1 MESCAIF
8 LADSFAIQA
17 EMCIFALS
25 IAETMKKALKWIGIA
40 VLTPILLFIILA
52 VLIYL
57 PPVQNWAVKKVA
69 AIASEKTG
77 MEITVEHVNLEFPL
91 DLGIEGFRAIKQN
104 DSLPQIKDTL
114 ADVRKL
120 VADVRLLP
128 LFKKHVIIDEL
139 SFHEAKINTNGFIS
153 DLRIK
158 GEFDELWL
166 QSKGI
171 DLDKETVEVNGARL
185 SDARLDIA
193 LSDTAAVDTTTSEV
207 KWKINADSLSITRTS
222 LMIHLPGDTLN
233 VKAFMGHAVARG
245 ADIDLGTS
253 IYKVESLD
261 WHDGTLAYDNRAEPE
276 VKGLDYN
283 HLALRDIRLGIDS
296 ISYTPQ
302 GTSFFV
308 RQTALKEK
316 SGLEITEL
324 MGGVRLDSAFNNV
337 QLPSFKLRTP
347 DSDIMAEADI
357 DFNIADN
364 LNPGK
369 MKLRMNAQLG
379 KQDLMRFMG
388 DMPQKFIERY
398 PNHPLAIKGSVN
410 GNMKQLEF
418 TGLDIN
424 LPTALHLS
432 ADGTAENITDMRKLK
447 ADVKLSAK
455 TQDLNFVTALVD
467 PKLTNNYRIPNG
479 MTLEGTLKANGP
491 KYATNMTLREG
502 SGLMKLVGDATIPMN
517 AKGDLVVD
525 HVSYNADISVSNLNL
540 HHFMPKD
547 SIYNVSASIKAKGY
561 GTDVLN
567 SNNHLTANATIH
579 QLQYGSWDL
588 RDITA
593 QALLKDGRGHVS
605 ASGHNELFDGL
616 IDIDALLS
624 TKEIEATVCPELIKV
639 DLYQMRLVEK
649 PLIIGMNGEIKMYS
663 DMNQTHHISG
673 LLTDLY
679 INDGKKD
686 YHPDKVGILLKT
698 NPDTTYVR
706 AQSGDFI
713 VKVDVCGGY
722 ELVLNQLTT
731 LADSVMAQYEQNII
745 DQPAVKRLLPTMK
758 LHVESKRENPI
769 ANLLKTRNIDFKEL
783 LLDVTTSPETGING
797 QSHLYSLNYD
807 STRIDTIRLN
817 LTQRG
822 ERLSYQGQICNNKKN
837 PQFVFNALID
847 GHFHE
852 HGALAGLR
860 YFDAKGKMGV
870 RIGATAE
877 MEADGIR
884 LKLMPDRPTIGYKE
898 FNLNKDNFIFLPK
911 GRKIQAKVDLISDDN
926 TGMKL
931 YTEQQDSM
939 MLQDLTVSLH
949 QINLGEV
956 TSVLPYLPKITGK
969 LNGDYHIMQDQD
981 EHISVVSDMAVQNM
995 TYEGS
1000 PIGNISTELVYMM
1013 QEDNTHA
1020 IEARLML
1027 DDEEFGLLSG
1037 DYQNEGEGH
1046 IDATFT
1052 MTRLPL
1058 SIANGF
1064 VPDQIIGLEGYGDGT
1079 LTIQGT
1085 TKHPEVNGE
1094 VYVDSAY
1101 LVSIPYGV
1109 RMRFDNDPVR
1119 VVGSHLLLENFGLY
1133 AYNDEPLNMMGDID
1147 FSDTDHINI
1156 DMRMRAQNLLL
1167 INSKQEAKSIA
1178 YGKAFVNFF
1187 ARLQGPLEAMNM
1199 RGRLDVLGSTD
1210 LTYMLLDS
1218 PLSADNRLDEL
1229 VKFTDFT
1236 DSALTVI
1243 TRPTP
1248 SGLNADLTI
1257 NISQGAHIVCDLNV
1271 EQTNYLD
1278 LLGGGDLRM
1287 RYNADG
1293 INLTGRYTLNDG
1305 QMKYSLP
1312 VIPLKTFTIKDGSY
1326 VEFNGDPM
1334 NPKLN
1339 ITATERTKATVQ
1351 DESGV
1356 GRSVVFDCGVVIT
1369 KTLNDMGLEFIID
1382 APEDN
1387 SVSSELATMSTE
1399 ERGKIAVTMLT
1410 TGMYLADGNTGSF
1423 SMNSALSSFLQSEIN
1438 SIAGSAL
1445 KTLDLSVG
1453 IDNTTDASGAMHTDY
1468 SFKFAKRFLD
1478 NRLKV
1483 EIGGKVSSGANDM
1496 PGQQQSFFDN
1506 VSMEYRLNQNGTQNV
1521 KVFYQQNV
1529 YDWLE
1534 GYTSMYG
1541 AGFVWRRKLDNFW
1554 DIFRF
1559 WKKEQQ
1565 PMPMR
1570 PQQPMTGQ
1578 RQPTMQ
1584 RDSLTVD
1591 SVKVKE

>member
-1 MESCAIF
+1 
-8 LADSFAIQA
+8 
-17 EMCIFALS
+17 MCIFALS
-25 IAETMKKALKWIGIA
+25 FAETMKKALKWIGIA

-77 MEITVEHVNLEFPL
+77 MEITVEYVNLEFPL

-104 DSLPQIKDTL
+104 DSLPQIKDTI

-128 LFKKHVIIDEL
+128 LLKKRVVIDEL
-139 SFHEAKINTNGFIS
+139 SLHEAKINTNGFIS

-158 GEFDELWL
+158 GELEELWL
-166 QSKGI
+166 SSKGI

-193 LSDTAAVDTTTSEV
+193 LNDTAAVDTTTSEV
-207 KWKINADSLSITRTS
+207 KWKINADSLSITRTD
-222 LMIHLPGDTLN
+222 LLLHLPGDTLN
-233 VKAFMGHAVARG
+233 VKAYMGRAVARG
-245 ADIDLGTS
+245 ANIDLGTS

-261 WHDGTLAYDNRAEPE
+261 WHNGMLAYDNRVEPE
-276 VKGLDYN
+276 VKGLDTN
-283 HLALRDIRLGIDS
+283 HIALRDIRLGIDS

-324 MGGVRLDSAFNNV
+324 SGGVNLDSAFNNV

-347 DSDIMAEADI
+347 DSDIMAEADV
-357 DFNIADN
+357 DFNIADIQ
-364 LNPGK
+364 NPGK
-369 MKLRMNAQLG
+369 MKLRLNAQLG
-379 KQDLMRFMG
+379 KQDLMKLMG

-398 PNHPLAIKGSVN
+398 PNHPLAIRGSVN
-410 GNMKQLEF
+410 GNMKQMEF
-418 TGLDIN
+418 TGLYIN

-432 ADGTAENITDMRKLK
+432 ADGTAENITDMRNLK
-447 ADVKLSAK
+447 ADVKLSAT
-455 TQDLNFVTALVD
+455 TQDMNFVTALVD
-467 PKLTNNYRIPNG
+467 PSLTKDYRIPNG
-479 MTLEGTLKANGP
+479 MTLDGTLKANGP
-491 KYATNMTLREG
+491 RYATNMTLREG
-502 SGLMKLVGDATIPMN
+502 SGIVKLVGDATIPMN
-517 AKGDLVVD
+517 AKGEMVVD
-525 HVSYNADISVSNLNL
+525 NISYDADISVNNLNL

-547 SIYNVSASIKAKGY
+547 SIYHVSASIKAKGY

-567 SNNHLTANATIH
+567 NRNHLTADATIH

-605 ASGHNELFDGL
+605 ASGHNELFDGI

-624 TKEIEATVCPELIKV
+624 TKEIQANICPELIKV
-639 DLYQMRLVEK
+639 DLYQMRLVDQ
-649 PLIIGMNGEIKMYS
+649 PLTIGMNGDIKVYS
-663 DMNQTHHISG
+663 DLDKTHHVSG
-673 LLTDLY
+673 LLTDFY
-679 INDGKKD
+679 INDAKNT
-686 YHPDKVGILLKT
+686 YHSDKVGILLKT

-713 VKVDVCGGY
+713 VKVDASGGY
-722 ELVLNQLTT
+722 ELVLDQLST
-731 LADSVMAQYEQNII
+731 LTDSIMAQYEQNII

-758 LHVESKRENPI
+758 LHVESKRDNPI

-822 ERLSYQGQICNNKKN
+822 ERLSYQGQIRNNRKN

-860 YFDAKGKMGV
+860 YYDDKDKLGV

-877 MEADGIR
+877 MEPEGIR
-884 LKLMPDRPTIGYKE
+884 FKLMPDRPTIGYKE

-911 GRKIQAKVDLISDDN
+911 GKKIQAKVDLISDDR
-926 TGMKL
+926 TGLKL
-931 YTEQQDSM
+931 YTENQDST
-939 MLQDLTVSLH
+939 MLQDLTVSVH
-949 QINLGEV
+949 QIDLGEV

-969 LNGDYHIMQDQD
+969 LDGDYHIMQDMNEQF
-981 EHISVVSDMAVQNM
+981 SVASDMGVQNM

-1000 PIGNISTELVYMM
+1000 PIGNISTEMVYLMK
-1013 QEDNTHA
+1013 EDDTHA

-1027 DDEEFGLLSG
+1027 DDDEIGMLSG
-1037 DYQNEGEGH
+1037 SYQNKKSTGTDEG
-1046 IDATFT
+1046 IINATFT
-1052 MTRLPL
+1052 MTRMPL

-1064 VPDQIIGLEGYGDGT
+1064 VTDQIIGLEGYGEGE
-1079 LTIQGT
+1079 LKIEGT
-1085 TKHPEVNGE
+1085 TMHPNVNGE
-1094 VYVDSAY
+1094 IYVDSAY
-1101 LVSIPYGV
+1101 LVSIPYGI

-1119 VVGSHLLLENFGLY
+1119 IVGSHLLLENFGLY
-1133 AYNDEPLNMMGDID
+1133 AYNDEPLNLMGDID
-1147 FSDTDHINI
+1147 FSNMDRINI
-1156 DMRMRAQNLLL
+1156 DMRMRARNLLL

-1187 ARLQGPLEAMNM
+1187 ARLQGPLDQMNM
-1199 RGRLDVLGSTD
+1199 RGRLDVLGNTD
-1210 LTYMLLDS
+1210 MTYMLLDS
-1218 PLSADNRLDEL
+1218 PLSADNRLNEL

-1236 DSALTVI
+1236 DSTQTVI
-1243 TRPTP
+1243 SRPMP
-1248 SGLNADLTI
+1248 SGINADLTI
-1257 NISQGAHIVCDLNV
+1257 SVSQGAHIVCDLNV
-1271 EQTNYLD
+1271 EQTNYVD
-1278 LLGGGDLRM
+1278 LLGGGDLRL
-1287 RYNADG
+1287 RYGSEG
-1293 INLTGRYTLNDG
+1293 INLTGRYTLSDG
-1305 QMKYSLP
+1305 EMKYSLP
-1312 VIPLKTFTIKDGSY
+1312 VIPLKTFTIKEGSY
-1326 VEFNGDPM
+1326 VEFTGDPM

-1339 ITATERTKATVQ
+1339 ITATERTKATVT
-1351 DESGV
+1351 DESGI
-1356 GRSVVFDCGVVIT
+1356 GRSVVFNCGVVIT
-1369 KTLNDMGLEFIID
+1369 KTLNDMGLKFIID

-1387 SVSSELATMSTE
+1387 NVSGELTTMSEE
-1399 ERGKIAVTMLT
+1399 ERGKVAVTMLT
-1410 TGMYLADGNTGSF
+1410 TGMYLSDGNTGGF

-1438 SIAGSAL
+1438 NIAGSAL
-1445 KTLDLSVG
+1445 KSLDLSVG
-1453 IDNTTDASGAMHTDY
+1453 IDNTTDASGTMHTDY

-1483 EIGGKVSSGANDM
+1483 EIGGKVSSGSSDYG
-1496 PGQQQSFFDN
+1496 GQSNSFFDN
-1506 VSMEYRLNQNGTQNV
+1506 VTMEYRLNPNATQNV
-1521 KVFYQQNV
+1521 KIFYQQNV

-1570 PQQPMTGQ
+1570 PQQPTPGM

-1584 RDSLTVD
+1584 RDSLQTD

>member
-1 MESCAIF
+1 
-8 LADSFAIQA
+8 
-17 EMCIFALS
+17 MCIFALS
-25 IAETMKKALKWIGIA
+25 FAETMKKALKWIGIA

-104 DSLPQIKDTL
+104 DSLPQIKDTI

-128 LFKKHVIIDEL
+128 LLKKRVVIDEL
-139 SFHEAKINTNGFIS
+139 SLHEAKINTNGFIS

-158 GEFDELWL
+158 GELEELWL
-166 QSKGI
+166 SSKGI

-207 KWKINADSLSITRTS
+207 KWKINADSLSITRTD
-222 LMIHLPGDTLN
+222 LLLHLPGDTLN
-233 VKAFMGHAVARG
+233 VKAYMGRAVARG
-245 ADIDLGTS
+245 ANIDLGTS

-261 WHDGTLAYDNRAEPE
+261 WHNGMLAYDNKVEPE
-276 VKGLDYN
+276 VKGLDTN
-283 HLALRDIRLGIDS
+283 HIALRDIRLGIDS

-302 GTSFFV
+302 GTTFFV

-324 MGGVRLDSAFNNV
+324 SGGVKLDSAFNNV

-347 DSDIMAEADI
+347 DSDIMAEADV
-357 DFNIADN
+357 DLNIADIQ
-364 LNPGK
+364 NPGK
-369 MKLRMNAQLG
+369 IKLRLNAQLG
-379 KQDLMRFMG
+379 KQDLMKLMG

-398 PNHPLAIKGSVN
+398 PNHPLAIRGSVN
-410 GNMKQLEF
+410 GNMKQMEF
-418 TGLDIN
+418 TGLYIN

-432 ADGTAENITDMRKLK
+432 ADGTAENITDMRNLK
-447 ADVKLSAK
+447 ADVKLSAT

-467 PKLTNNYRIPNG
+467 PSLTKDYRIPNG
-479 MTLEGTLKANGP
+479 MTLDGTLKANGP
-491 KYATNMTLREG
+491 RYATNMTLREG
-502 SGLMKLVGDATIPMN
+502 SGIVKLVGDATIPMN
-517 AKGDLVVD
+517 AKGEMVVD
-525 HVSYNADISVSNLNL
+525 NISYDADISISNLNL

-547 SIYNVSASIKAKGY
+547 SIYNISASIKAKGF
-561 GTDVLN
+561 GTDMLN
-567 SNNHLTANATIH
+567 NRNHLTADATIH
-579 QLQYGSWDL
+579 LLQYGSWNL

-605 ASGHNELFDGL
+605 ASGHNELFDGI

-624 TKEIEATVCPELIKV
+624 TKEIQANICPELIKV
-639 DLYQMRLVEK
+639 DLYRMRLVDK
-649 PLIIGMNGEIKMYS
+649 PLTIGMNGDIKVYS
-663 DMNQTHHISG
+663 NLDQTHHISG

-679 INDGKKD
+679 INDAKNT

-698 NPDTTYVR
+698 YPDTTYVR

-713 VKVDVCGGY
+713 VKVDASGGY
-722 ELVLNQLTT
+722 ELVLDQLST
-731 LADSVMAQYEQNII
+731 LTDSIMAQYEQNII

-758 LHVESKRENPI
+758 LHVESKRDNPI

-822 ERLSYQGQICNNKKN
+822 ERLSYQGQIRNNRKN

-860 YFDAKGKMGV
+860 YYDDKDKLGV

-877 MEADGIR
+877 MEPDGIR
-884 LKLMPDRPTIGYKE
+884 FKLMPDRPTIGYKE

-911 GRKIQAKVDLISDDN
+911 GKKIQAKVDLISDDR
-926 TGMKL
+926 TGLKL
-931 YTEQQDSM
+931 YTENQDST
-939 MLQDLTVSLH
+939 MLQDLTVSVH
-949 QINLGEV
+949 QLDLGEV

-969 LNGDYHIMQDQD
+969 LDGDYHIMQDMNEQF
-981 EHISVVSDMAVQNM
+981 SVASDMGVQNM

-1000 PIGNISTELVYMM
+1000 PIGNISTEMVYLMK
-1013 QEDNTHA
+1013 EDDTHA

-1027 DDEEFGLLSG
+1027 DDDEIGMLSG
-1037 DYQNEGEGH
+1037 SYQNKKSTGTDEG
-1046 IDATFT
+1046 IINATFT
-1052 MTRLPL
+1052 MTRMPL

-1064 VPDQIIGLEGYGDGT
+1064 VTDQIIGLEGYGEGE
-1079 LTIQGT
+1079 LKIEGT
-1085 TKHPEVNGE
+1085 TMHPNVNGE
-1094 VYVDSAY
+1094 IYVDSAY
-1101 LVSIPYGV
+1101 LVSIPYGI

-1119 VVGSHLLLENFGLY
+1119 IVGSHLLLENFGLY
-1133 AYNDEPLNMMGDID
+1133 AYNDEPLNLMGDID
-1147 FSDTDHINI
+1147 FSNMDRINI
-1156 DMRMRAQNLLL
+1156 DMRMRARNLLL

-1187 ARLQGPLEAMNM
+1187 ARLQGPLDQMNM
-1199 RGRLDVLGSTD
+1199 RGRLDVLGNTD
-1210 LTYMLLDS
+1210 MTYMLLDS
-1218 PLSADNRLDEL
+1218 PLSADNRLNEL

-1236 DSALTVI
+1236 DSTQTVI
-1243 TRPTP
+1243 SRPMP
-1248 SGLNADLTI
+1248 SGINADLTI
-1257 NISQGAHIVCDLNV
+1257 SVSQGAHIVCDLNV
-1271 EQTNYLD
+1271 EQTNYVD
-1278 LLGGGDLRM
+1278 LLGGGDLRL
-1287 RYNADG
+1287 RYGSEG
-1293 INLTGRYTLNDG
+1293 INLTGRYTLSDG
-1305 QMKYSLP
+1305 EMKYSLP
-1312 VIPLKTFTIKDGSY
+1312 VIPLKTFTIKEGSY
-1326 VEFNGDPM
+1326 VEFTGDPM

-1339 ITATERTKATVQ
+1339 ITATERTKATVT
-1351 DESGV
+1351 DESGI
-1356 GRSVVFDCGVVIT
+1356 GRSVVFNCGVVIT
-1369 KTLNDMGLEFIID
+1369 KTLNDMGLKFIID

-1387 SVSSELATMSTE
+1387 NVSGELTTMSEE
-1399 ERGKIAVTMLT
+1399 ERGKVAVTMLT
-1410 TGMYLADGNTGSF
+1410 TGMYLSDGNTGGF

-1438 SIAGSAL
+1438 NIAGSAL
-1445 KTLDLSVG
+1445 KSLDLSVG
-1453 IDNTTDASGAMHTDY
+1453 IDNTTDASGTMHTDY

-1483 EIGGKVSSGANDM
+1483 EIGGKVSSGSSDYG
-1496 PGQQQSFFDN
+1496 GQSNSFFDN
-1506 VSMEYRLNQNGTQNV
+1506 VTMEYRLNPNATQNV
-1521 KVFYQQNV
+1521 KIFYQQNV

-1570 PQQPMTGQ
+1570 PQQPTPGM

-1584 RDSLTVD
+1584 RDSLQTD